1 MYIYICMYTISEM
14 HKKIVIMLL
23 SAISSIVLLSQS
35 SYGMADM
42 TMYLPVGSSSG
53 EPEEVLDQEVSFD
66 AKRII
71 PYCYNALDG
80 DYSSGYNLNTCDLS
94 IAYFDV
100 TCQEAAGTLPS
111 WHYCTSQQLRNM
123 MDMFIEERDLA
134 GMDSPGFY
142 YPLN

>member
-1 MYIYICMYTISEM
+1 MYPISEM

-42 TMYLPVGSSSG
+42 TMYRPVGSSSDAA
-53 EPEEVLDQEVSFD
+53 EVSDQEVSFD

-94 IAYFDV
+94 ITYFDV
-100 TCQEAAGTLPS
+100 TCQEAAETLPS
-111 WHYCTSQQLRNM
+111 WHYCTSQRLRNM
-123 MDMFIEERDLA
+123 MDVFIEQRDLA